1 MCLESGAG
9 PARRREVSRYPSPMP
24 TPTTREDCAALDAA
38 DPLAFARARFELPP
52 GVIYLDGNSLGAMPR
67 AVAPR
72 MRAAVEQE
80 WAHGLIRSWNDAGW
94 YTAPQRAAAKI
105 ARLIGAAPDEVIV
118 TDSISVN
125 LFKLMA
131 GAIGIQQRRAPGR
144 TVIVAERGNFPTDVY
159 VDASLARLLGME
171 LVCVEQAEVPA
182 AIERAGERLA
192 VVQLTQVNYRS
203 GRVHDLPAITAR
215 THALG
220 GLVLWDLA
228 HSAGAL
234 PVGLADAQAD
244 FAVGCGYKYLNGGP
258 GAPAFA
264 FVARRWIAELEQPLV
279 GWHGHAAPFDFEHDF
294 RPAPGIERLLCG
306 TEPQLS
312 LIALE
317 TALDAFDGVE
327 LPALRAKSVAMTDAF
342 TALAERAVGGFGEA
356 SGFGLASPREAAQRG
371 SQVSLTHPQGYAI
384 VQALIARGVI
394 GDFRAPDIL
403 RFGFAP
409 LYLRFVD
416 VFDAAQALHE
426 VVAGRLWDRPEFL
439 SRKAVT

>member
-1 MCLESGAG
+1 VCLESGAG

-131 GAIGIQQRRAPGR
+131 GAIGIQRRRAPGR

-356 SGFGLASPREAAQRG
+356 SGFGLASPRDAAQRG

>member
-1 MCLESGAG
+1 M
-9 PARRREVSRYPSPMP
+9 PMP
-24 TPTTREDCAALDAA
+24 MPTTREDCAALDAA
-38 DPLAFARARFELPP
+38 DPLAFARERFELPP

-72 MRAAVEQE
+72 MREAVERE

-131 GAIGIQQRRAPGR
+131 GAIGIQRRRDPAR
-144 TVIVAERGNFPTDVY
+144 TVIVAERGSFPTDVY
-159 VDASLARLLGME
+159 VDGSLARLFGME
-171 LVCVEQAEVPA
+171 LVCVEQADVPA
-182 AIERAGERLA
+182 AIARAGERLA

-203 GRVHDLPAITAR
+203 GRTYDLPAITAQ

-220 GLVLWDLA
+220 GLVIWDLA

-234 PVGLADAQAD
+234 PIGLSDAGAD

-264 FVARRWIAELEQPLV
+264 FVARRWIAGLEQPLV
-279 GWHGHAAPFDFEHDF
+279 GWHGHAAPFDFEHEF

-312 LIALE
+312 LLALE
-317 TALDAFDGVE
+317 AALDAFDGVG
-327 LPALRAKSVAMTDAF
+327 LQALRAKSVAMTEAF
-342 TALAERAVGGFGEA
+342 TALAERAVGGFGA
-356 SGFGLASPREAAQRG
+356 GSGFGLASPRDALQRG

-426 VVAGRLWDRPEFL
+426 VIAQRLWDRPECL
-439 SRKAVT
+439 ARKAVT

>member
-1 MCLESGAG
+1 
-9 PARRREVSRYPSPMP
+9 MP

-131 GAIGIQQRRAPGR
+131 GAIGIQRRRAPGR

-203 GRVHDLPAITAR
+203 GRVYDLPAITAR

-279 GWHGHAAPFDFEHDF
+279 GWHGHAAPFDFEHAF

-327 LPALRAKSVAMTDAF
+327 LPALRAKSIAMTDAF

-356 SGFGLASPREAAQRG
+356 SGFGLASPREATQRG

>member
-1 MCLESGAG
+1 MNA
-9 PARRREVSRYPSPMP
+9 PIVRA
-24 TPTTREDCAALDAA
+24 DCEALDAT
-38 DPLAFARARFELPP
+38 DPLAFARERFVLPE
-52 GVIYLDGNSLGAMPR
+52 GTIYLDGNSLGAMPR

-72 MRAAVEQE
+72 MREAVERE

-94 YTAPQRAAAKI
+94 YTAPQRAAARI

-125 LFKLMA
+125 LFKLLA
-131 GAIGIQQRRAPGR
+131 GAIAIQRRRDPRR
-144 TVIVAERGNFPTDVY
+144 TVIVGERGNFPTDAY
-159 VDASLARLLGME
+159 VDASIARLMGME
-171 LVCVEQAEVPA
+171 LVAVPQDEVPG
-182 AIERAGERLA
+182 AIEAAGDRLA
-192 VVQLTQVNYRS
+192 VVQLTHVDYRT
-203 GRVHDLPAITAR
+203 GRTYDLPGITAR

-220 GLVLWDLA
+220 GLVVWDLA
-228 HSAGAL
+228 HTAGAM
-234 PVGLADAQAD
+234 PVGLDAADAD

-264 FVARRWIAELEQPLV
+264 FAAKRWIAELDQPLV
-279 GWHGHAAPFDFEHDF
+279 GWHGHAAPFAFEHAW

-312 LIALE
+312 LLALE
-317 TALDAFDGVE
+317 AALGAFDDVD
-327 LPALRAKSVAMTDAF
+327 LDALRAKSVAMTTLF
-342 TALAERAVGGFGEA
+342 TELAERAVGGFGPA
-356 SGFGLASPREAAQRG
+356 SGFGLASPRDAERRG

-416 VFDAAQALHE
+416 VFDAARALHD
-426 VVAGRLWDRPEFL
+426 VVARREWDRPEFL
-439 SRKAVT
+439 ARKAVT

>member
-1 MCLESGAG
+1 M
-9 PARRREVSRYPSPMP
+9 PMP
-24 TPTTREDCAALDAA
+24 MPTTREDCAALDAA
-38 DPLAFARARFELPP
+38 DPLAFARERFELPP

-72 MRAAVEQE
+72 MREAVERE

-131 GAIGIQQRRAPGR
+131 GAIGIQRQRDPAR

-159 VDASLARLLGME
+159 IDASLARLLGME
-171 LVCVEQAEVPA
+171 LVCVEQAEVAA
-182 AIERAGERLA
+182 AIARAGARLA
-192 VVQLTQVNYRS
+192 VVQLTHVNYRS
-203 GRVHDLPAITAR
+203 GRIHDLPAITAQ

-220 GLVLWDLA
+220 GLVIWDLA

-234 PVGLADAQAD
+234 PVGLSDAGAD

-264 FVARRWIAELEQPLV
+264 VVARRWITGFEQPLV
-279 GWHGHAAPFDFEHDF
+279 GWHGHAAPFDFEHEF

-312 LIALE
+312 LLALE
-317 TALDAFDGVE
+317 AALDAFDGVE
-327 LPALRAKSVAMTDAF
+327 LPALRAKSVAMTEAF
-342 TALAERAVGGFGEA
+342 TALVERAVGGFGA
-356 SGFGLASPREAAQRG
+356 GSGLGLASPRDAAQRG
-371 SQVSLTHPQGYAI
+371 SQVSLTHPRGYAI

-394 GDFRAPDIL
+394 GDFRTPDIL

-426 VVAGRLWDRPEFL
+426 VVAQRLWDRPEFL
-439 SRKAVT
+439 ARKAVT

>member
-1 MCLESGAG
+1 M
-9 PARRREVSRYPSPMP
+9 PMPMP

-38 DPLAFARARFELPP
+38 DPLAFARERFELPP

-72 MRAAVEQE
+72 MRAAVERE

-105 ARLIGAAPDEVIV
+105 ARLIGAASDEVIV

-131 GAIGIQQRRAPGR
+131 GAIGIQRRRDPAR

-182 AIERAGERLA
+182 AIARAGERLA

-203 GRVHDLPAITAR
+203 GRTYDLPAITAQ

-220 GLVLWDLA
+220 GLVIWDLA

-234 PVGLADAQAD
+234 PVGLSDAGAD

-264 FVARRWIAELEQPLV
+264 FVARRWITGLEQPLV
-279 GWHGHAAPFDFEHDF
+279 GWHGHAAPFDFEHEF

-312 LIALE
+312 LLALE
-317 TALDAFDGVE
+317 AALDAFDGVGLE
-327 LPALRAKSVAMTDAF
+327 ALRAKSVAMTEAF
-342 TALAERAVGGFGEA
+342 TALAERAVGGFGA
-356 SGFGLASPREAAQRG
+356 GSGFGLASPRDAAQRG

-394 GDFRAPDIL
+394 GDFRTPDIL

-426 VVAGRLWDRPEFL
+426 VVAQRLWDRPEFL
-439 SRKAVT
+439 ARKAVT

>member
-1 MCLESGAG
+1 
-9 PARRREVSRYPSPMP
+9 MP

-38 DPLAFARARFELPP
+38 DPLAFARERFELPP

-72 MRAAVEQE
+72 MREAVERE

-131 GAIGIQQRRAPGR
+131 GAIGIQRRRDPTR
-144 TVIVAERGNFPTDVY
+144 TGIVAERGNFPTDVY

-182 AIERAGERLA
+182 AIDRAGERLA

-203 GRVHDLPAITAR
+203 GRTYDLPAITTQ

-220 GLVLWDLA
+220 GLVIWDLA

-234 PVGLADAQAD
+234 PVGLSDAGAD

-264 FVARRWIAELEQPLV
+264 FVARRWIAGLEQPLV
-279 GWHGHAAPFDFEHDF
+279 GWHGHAVPFDFEHAF

-312 LIALE
+312 LLALE
-317 TALDAFDGVE
+317 AALDAFDGVGLE
-327 LPALRAKSVAMTDAF
+327 ALRAKSVAMTEAF
-342 TALAERAVGGFGEA
+342 TALAERAVGGFGA
-356 SGFGLASPREAAQRG
+356 GSGFGLASPRDAAQRG

-426 VVAGRLWDRPEFL
+426 VVAQRLWDRPEFL
-439 SRKAVT
+439 TRKAVT